1 MEIEVVVAGEKINV
15 ATVIPEQYT
24 LNKLW
29 QDVRDICF
37 DKPIRHANEVKVDV
51 MLPWETTNMHMK
63 TDSDLQDA
71 FKKLKK
77 ITPVLFE
84 KNDNEETPPDQF
96 SVSQDTE
103 LDWFD
108 LAGVD
113 EFALSNLNAE
123 VTASAGFSNS
133 TVVVLESD
141 KDNGNT
147 AGESISAVLDF
158 TMQLLETGVENDL
171 VLSLVVFSLQ
181 YLLVNHEYWKYKVK
195 HVRWKITL
203 KSAVTLP
210 GDFDLE
216 DRQYLPCRPKTQEFV
231 MVKGGLPN
239 ELLNARATSGFNSHL
254 LATSVYANMLKV
266 LQVIKT
272 CIISTLVPGKLGEK
286 LYVIRTF
293 ELMEIEGLELAIGS
307 ALDIL
312 YTMLSKFSKEISSI
326 PSVFHQA
333 VLSRTTTPVPV
344 FAAVTSLISY
354 FRNPAVQVGAT
365 KIADLRHS
373 VESSLQS
380 GEHEDLF
387 VASVNLLTSAAHY
400 QPAFLI
406 AFFSTTESEDVPQ
419 SNDSGMNRSANE
431 ASSGLLGS
439 KKSGVINAILL
450 YIERS
455 DDLIKSNPRVLL
467 NVLHFLKALWQ
478 GAGQYTNILESL
490 KSSRKFWKHLSNSF
504 SLITRLQSPVLEG
517 ITEVESHNLA
527 YKYQWANTNL
537 QPAVSY
543 GTHKNV

>member
-1 MEIEVVVAGEKINV
+1 
-15 ATVIPEQYT
+15 
-24 LNKLW
+24 
-29 QDVRDICF
+29 
-37 DKPIRHANEVKVDV
+37 
-51 MLPWETTNMHMK
+51 
-63 TDSDLQDA
+63 
-71 FKKLKK
+71 
-77 ITPVLFE
+77 
-84 KNDNEETPPDQF
+84 
-96 SVSQDTE
+96 
-103 LDWFD
+103 
-108 LAGVD
+108 
-113 EFALSNLNAE
+113 
-123 VTASAGFSNS
+123 
-133 TVVVLESD
+133 
-141 KDNGNT
+141 
-147 AGESISAVLDF
+147 
-158 TMQLLETGVENDL
+158 
-171 VLSLVVFSLQ
+171 
-181 YLLVNHEYWKYKVK
+181 
-195 HVRWKITL
+195 
-203 KSAVTLP
+203 
-210 GDFDLE
+210 
-216 DRQYLPCRPKTQEFV
+216 
-231 MVKGGLPN
+231 
-239 ELLNARATSGFNSHL
+239 
-254 LATSVYANMLKV
+254 
-266 LQVIKT
+266 
-272 CIISTLVPGKLGEK
+272 
-286 LYVIRTF
+286 
-293 ELMEIEGLELAIGS
+293 MEIEGLELAIGS

-333 VLSRTTTPVPV
+333 VLSPTTTPVPV

-354 FRNPAVQVGAT
+354 FRNPAILVGAT
-365 KIADLRHS
+365 KVLSLLLTISDYSQPYFFGNACFGFDDNQIADLRHS

-439 KKSGVINAILL
+439 KKSRVINAILL

-467 NVLHFLKALWQ
+467 NVFHFLKALWQ

-490 KSSRKFWKHLSNSF
+490 KSSGKFWKHLSNSF
-504 SLITRLQSPVLEG
+504 SLITSLQSPVLEG

>member
-216 DRQYLPCRPKTQEFV
+216 DRQYLPCR
-231 MVKGGLPN
+231 
-239 ELLNARATSGFNSHL
+239 
-254 LATSVYANMLKV
+254 V

-312 YTMLSKFSKEISSI
+312 YTMLSKFSK
-326 PSVFHQA
+326 
-333 VLSRTTTPVPV
+333 
-344 FAAVTSLISY
+344 
-354 FRNPAVQVGAT
+354 AVQVGAT

-439 KKSGVINAILL
+439 KKSG
-450 YIERS
+450 
-455 DDLIKSNPRVLL
+455 
-467 NVLHFLKALWQ
+467 
-478 GAGQYTNILESL
+478 
-490 KSSRKFWKHLSNSF
+490 
-504 SLITRLQSPVLEG
+504 QSPRTAECTPLPKGLVARG
-517 ITEVESHNLA
+517 
-527 YKYQWANTNL
+527 
-537 QPAVSY
+537 
-543 GTHKNV
+543 